1 MWPAVTSVCHLLHD
15 VLAAAVYRC
24 WVVHMQHLLKD
35 IKLFAS
41 EAEKVDLDNN
51 LLKGLEAVIAS
62 TVERGL
68 ADTDYSAVH
77 EGILEPS
84 VTA

>member
-1 MWPAVTSVCHLLHD
+1 
-15 VLAAAVYRC
+15 
-24 WVVHMQHLLKD
+24 MQHLLKD

>member
-1 MWPAVTSVCHLLHD
+1 MLLDQAPSPKVDFAVNH
-15 VLAAAVYRC
+15 AVP
-24 WVVHMQHLLKD
+24 VQHLLKD

-41 EAEKVDLDNN
+41 EAEKVDLDSN

-62 TVERGL
+62 TVQRGL

-77 EGILEPS
+77 DGILEPH
-84 VTA
+84 VKA